1 MREFF
6 KNSFPYFK
14 RHLPALIFSMVCGIG
29 LTLLTLITPQIV
41 SLLVDRVLTPLLGG
55 EAAPSNSPFL
65 FLISGV
71 EGDAYTKIFFILAG
85 TLLAGAVLV
94 FLFSYGKWYVGHLVT
109 LKAEGRLRADAMK
122 KIGEASSP
130 LLEKYSSGDLILIAT
145 RDPSNVRDVYVH
157 NAQFLLNGI
166 LSALIASVFLGNI
179 HFSLLFLPIAGG
191 AACAVIVFL
200 FNGRARRYY
209 DDVWKHS
216 SRLNTTVQESVYGIR
231 TVASFAREGER
242 RALFSGDNER
252 LLKTNYRGVGLFAKR
267 AFLTQGVR
275 AVVFCGELALAVWL
289 GISHRITAG
298 EFTAVMGYMG
308 TLIWQLTSVLINI
321 NNIQK
326 NLVSARRLFGFL
338 NTPDEVAAKYGHTMP
353 AMRPSICFRNVS
365 VKSGD
370 GYALHDVS
378 LEIPYGKRVGIMG
391 RTGAGKT
398 LLCKLMQGMAECD
411 EGEIYIDG
419 QPLHTYE
426 REELARRFS
435 YAMQNVFLFSNTIS
449 ANIALYDPFAPEK
462 DILRAGA
469 LAEVDEFARRFPEG
483 YQTTVGE
490 KGFGLSGGQK
500 QRISIARA
508 LFKNA
513 PILVFDD
520 VTSALDMET
529 EHAVFNNIRKECGER
544 TLVIVT
550 HRATALK
557 DCDEILFLDGGE
569 IVERGS
575 FASLM
580 EMKGNFAEI
589 YTRQTGE
596 MVFGGGEDAQ

>member
-1 MREFF
+1 
-6 KNSFPYFK
+6 
-14 RHLPALIFSMVCGIG
+14 MVCGIG

-55 EAAPSNSPFL
+55 EAAASNSPFL
-65 FLISGV
+65 FLLSGI
-71 EGDAYTKIFFILAG
+71 EGDAYTKIFFVLAG

-109 LKAEGRLRADAMK
+109 LKAEGKLRADAIR
-122 KIGEASSP
+122 KIGGASAP
-130 LLEKYSSGDLILIAT
+130 LLSKYSSGDLILIAT

-166 LSALIASVFLGNI
+166 LSALIASVFLGQI
-179 HFSLLFLPIAGG
+179 HYTLLFLPLAGG

-200 FNGRARRYY
+200 FNGRAKRYY
-209 DDVWKHS
+209 DDVWKRS
-216 SRLNTTVQESVYGIR
+216 SRLNTTVQESVYGAR
-231 TVASFAREGER
+231 TVGSFARERER
-242 RALFSGDNER
+242 RALFDGDNR
-252 LLKTNYRGVGLFAKR
+252 ALLKTHFGGVGLFAKR
-267 AFLTQGVR
+267 SLSTQIVR
-275 AVVFCGELALAVWL
+275 VFVFCGELALAVYL
-289 GISHRITAG
+289 GLSHAITAG

-321 NNIQK
+321 NNMQR

-338 NTPDEVAAKYGHTMP
+338 NDSDEVAAKYGHTMP
-353 AMRPSICFRNVS
+353 AMRPSISFRGVG
-365 VKSGD
+365 VKSGA
-370 GYALHDVS
+370 GYALKGVD
-378 LEIPYGKRVGIMG
+378 LEIPYGKKLGVMG
-391 RTGAGKT
+391 RTGSGKT

-411 EGEIYIDG
+411 EGEIAFDG
-419 QPLHTYE
+419 LPIHSFD

-435 YAMQNVFLFSNTIS
+435 YAMQNVFLFSNTIA
-449 ANIALYDPFAPEK
+449 ANIALYDPFAPEEK
-462 DILRAGA
+462 ILRAGA
-469 LAEVDEFARRFPEG
+469 LSEVDEFARRFPDG
-483 YQTTVGE
+483 YSTTIGE

-520 VTSALDMET
+520 VTSALDLET
-529 EHAVFNNIRKECGER
+529 EHAVFNNIQKECGDR

-575 FASLM
+575 FAELM
-580 EMKGNFAEI
+580 AMGGNFAEI

-596 MVFGGGEDAQ
+596 MVFRG